1 MATPGTSSK
10 ESAGV
15 GLEEQAERPERYMVL
30 LLNDNFTTMEFVIEI
45 LETVFHKPH
54 GEAVKIMLE
63 VHRNGRGVAGV
74 YVRQIAETK
83 AATVRRIAR
92 AEGFPLR
99 CEVLP
104 E

>member
-1 MATPGTSSK
+1 M
-10 ESAGV
+10 

-63 VHRNGRGVAGV
+63 VHSNGRGVAGV

-83 AATVRRIAR
+83 AATVHRIAR

>member
-1 MATPGTSSK
+1 M
-10 ESAGV
+10 

-83 AATVRRIAR
+83 AATVHRIAR

>member
-1 MATPGTSSK
+1 
-10 ESAGV
+10 
-15 GLEEQAERPERYMVL
+15 MVL

-83 AATVRRIAR
+83 AATVHRIAR

>member
-1 MATPGTSSK
+1 M
-10 ESAGV
+10 

-83 AATVRRIAR
+83 AATVHRLAR

>member
-1 MATPGTSSK
+1 
-10 ESAGV
+10 
-15 GLEEQAERPERYMVL
+15 MVL

-83 AATVRRIAR
+83 AATVHRLAR